1 MARRK
6 RKRGPAAASPPGGA
20 ATVRKPPPRRQRAV
34 AALAIGAAL
43 LLIGWLGFT
52 RYHGEEARPNVL
64 LVTVDTLRADHVG
77 CYGHPGAQTP
87 TLDGLA
93 ARGVR
98 FATAVAHAPLTAPSH
113 ASILTGLV
121 PVRHGVRDN
130 GGFALPGQV
139 PTLAE
144 AFRKAGYRTAAFVS
158 GFPLDHRY
166 GLDRGFDVYDDHLP
180 NGDDPRRAPYV
191 ERPADQTTDAVL
203 RWLEGQTAE
212 VKAGG
217 GQRSAWF
224 AWLHYFDPHAPY
236 EPPGEW
242 AGRFPGR
249 PYDGEI
255 AFVDSQLGRLLGWL
269 DEHGER
275 SRTLVLVTA
284 DHGESLGEHGE
295 QTHGIFIYDATL
307 RVPWIMAGPGVPAAG
322 VAQTVGRG
330 VDVAPTLLDYAHL
343 PTPGSLDGRSLRP
356 AVAGGSMS
364 DEPAYAESLF
374 ASLHLGWAPLHGL
387 RTAQWKLVDAPRPE
401 LYALAEDSGETRD
414 RFDERSEVA
423 QPLRR
428 QLESI
433 LSVKSP
439 ESRIDAG
446 SDAAERLRAL
456 GYLGVGQAP
465 KSDASR
471 RDPKD
476 SIELLNQL
484 ERGLA
489 EARANPDLAIH
500 ELSAVLREDPGME
513 LALRYRAIAFQSA
526 GRQEE
531 SIADIRA
538 IERGGSLST
547 EDLVLLAESLRLAG
561 RFDEALATLDR
572 AVQHETRT
580 PEPLLIK
587 GRVLRAM
594 GRTRDAAAAYESVL
608 SLAPGHAE
616 ALRGLAENA
625 LQEGDLA
632 GAATSFERILAAD
645 PRDGGALLKLGIIRI
660 RSGRPD
666 EALRLFEA
674 AAQRLPASAEA
685 QLALAGA
692 LAKGGRPAEAVPHF
706 ERAIELGGRT
716 TVALNGLGFARLE
729 AGDPAGAVGALRES
743 LALDGRQRPVADAIA
758 KLARGERP

>member
-1 MARRK
+1 MGRRK
-6 RKRGPAAASPPGGA
+6 RKRGPAAASPPGDATASVRRPPLRRRRAA
-20 ATVRKPPPRRQRAV
+20 AT
-34 AALAIGAAL
+34 LAIAAAL
-43 LLIGWLGFT
+43 LLIGWLGFA
-52 RYHGEEARPNVL
+52 RYRGAEARPNVL

-77 CYGHPGAQTP
+77 CYGDAGAQTP

-93 ARGVR
+93 AGGVR
-98 FATAVAHAPLTAPSH
+98 FAVAVAHAPLTAPSH

-130 GGFALPGQV
+130 GGFALPEQV

-166 GLDRGFDVYDDHLP
+166 GLARGFDLYDDHFP

-191 ERPADQTTDAVL
+191 ERPADQTTDAIL
-203 RWLEGQTAE
+203 RWMEGQTAQA
-212 VKAGG
+212 KAGAQG
-217 GQRSAWF
+217 ASWF

-236 EPPGEW
+236 EAPGEW
-242 AGRFPGR
+242 AAHFAGR

-269 DEHGER
+269 DEHGQR

-295 QTHGIFIYDATL
+295 QTHGVFIYDATL

-322 VAQTVGRG
+322 VARTVGRG
-330 VDVAPTLLDYAHL
+330 IDVAPTLLDYARI

-364 DEPAYAESLF
+364 DEPAYAECLF
-374 ASLHLGWAPLHGL
+374 ASLHLGWAPLHAL

-401 LYALAEDSGETRD
+401 LYALAEDSSESRD
-414 RFDERSEVA
+414 RFDERSDVA
-423 QPLRR
+423 QALTR
-428 QLESI
+428 QLGSI
-433 LSVKSP
+433 LSLKPP
-439 ESRIDAG
+439 EAWIDAG

-456 GYLGVGQAP
+456 GYLGSGQAP
-465 KSDASR
+465 KSASPR

-476 SIELLNQL
+476 AIGLLNQL

-489 EARANPDLAIH
+489 EARSNPALAIR
-500 ELSAVLREDPGME
+500 ELSSVLRQDPSME
-513 LALRYRAIAFQSA
+513 LALRYRAIAFQAA

-531 SIADIRA
+531 SVADIRA
-538 IERGGSLST
+538 IESRGPLST
-547 EDLVLLAESLRLAG
+547 DDLVLLAESLRLAG
-561 RFDEALATLDR
+561 RFDDALAALDR
-572 AVQHETRT
+572 AAQHGTRT
-580 PEPLLIK
+580 PEPLLIR

-594 GRTRDAAAAYESVL
+594 GRTRDAAAAFESVL
-608 SLAPGHAE
+608 SLAPSHAE
-616 ALRGLAENA
+616 ALRGLAETA
-625 LQEGDLA
+625 LQDGDLA

-645 PRDGGALLKLGIIRI
+645 PHDGGALLKLGVVRI
-660 RSGRPD
+660 RSGRLD
-666 EALRLFEA
+666 EALRLFQA

-692 LAKGGRPAEAVPHF
+692 FAKSGRPAEAVPHF

-729 AGDPAGAVGALRES
+729 AGDPAGALRALRES
-743 LALDGRQRPVADAIA
+743 LTLDGRQRPVADVVAR
-758 KLARGERP
+758 LARGERP